1 MEQLTDFI
9 LHAFQF
15 VEPQLW
21 VRHDENIAR
30 PAVFVNQNTPVRSF
44 LGLYLLQDPLALKH
58 GSQDVARIRRRIFRC
73 NQTAE
78 ELLGIFFW
86 KGFGRR
92 RRQRLIARFPKG
104 KRLNVLVPIAPS
116 LFAQIFAS
124 ITIGAVKKQSVEIF
138 SGSERSMGYGTGIRP
153 VLDRPFVWQRI
164 HCATIRRAVKRRK
177 LGGSRLE
184 ARRYNK

>member
-1 MEQLTDFI
+1 MEQLGDFI

-15 VEPQLW
+15 VEPQSW
-21 VRHDENIAR
+21 VGDDENIAG

-44 LGLYLLQDPLALKH
+44 LGLYLFQYPLALKH

-86 KGFGRR
+86 KRFSRR
-92 RRQRLIARFPKG
+92 RRQRLIARSPKG
-104 KRLNVLVPIAPS
+104 KRLNILVSIAPR

-124 ITIGAVKKQSVEIF
+124 ITIGVVKKQGVEIF
-138 SGSERSMGYGTGIRP
+138 PGCKWPMGHGAGIRP
-153 VLDRPFVWQRI
+153 MLDRPFVWQRI
-164 HCATIRRAVKRRK
+164 HCATIRRAVKR
-177 LGGSRLE
+177 
-184 ARRYNK
+184 